1 MAKNLIYQTGT
12 INSLLQGV
20 YLGNKTIKQVMK
32 YGDFG
37 LGTYDNVNGELI
49 ACDGVCYR
57 ANGEGH
63 LEVAD
68 PHSFTPFGVVT
79 KFVSQHREE
88 LGKFDFHSLEQH
100 LLDLFPSRNLVYAL
114 RISGKFKQINLRSEE
129 CFRNIEGQKLAD
141 VLPKMQNMFDLQNI
155 EGTLVGVW
163 YPEYMS
169 RVNVAG
175 FHFHFVDTGRQH
187 GGHVFGFDMEHGIL
201 DIQALHD
208 VQINLIESTT
218 FEQADL
224 AGHLAD
230 EVKAVEKIRT

>member
-1 MAKNLIYQTGT
+1 MTKNLMYQTGT

-20 YLGNKTIKQVMK
+20 YLGTKTIKQVMK

-57 ANGEGH
+57 ANGQGH

-68 PHSFTPFGVVT
+68 NHSLTPFGVVT
-79 KFVSQHREE
+79 KFVSQHAEE
-88 LGKFDFHSLEQH
+88 VGTINFHNMEQH
-100 LLDLFPSRNLVYAL
+100 LMDIFPSKNIVYAI
-114 RISGKFKQINLRSEE
+114 RITGKFSLVNLRSEE

-141 VLPKMQNMFDLQNI
+141 VLPKMQNMFDLTNV
-155 EGTLVGVW
+155 EGVLVGVW

-169 RVNVAG
+169 RVNVSG
-175 FHFHFVDTGRQH
+175 FHFHFVDKERKH
-187 GGHVFGFDMEHGIL
+187 GGHVFGFEMDSGVL
-201 DIQALHD
+201 DIQSMHD
-208 VQINLIESTT
+208 VQINFIESTT

-224 AGHLAD
+224 AGHFGD
-230 EVKAVEKIRT
+230 DIQAVEKIRK